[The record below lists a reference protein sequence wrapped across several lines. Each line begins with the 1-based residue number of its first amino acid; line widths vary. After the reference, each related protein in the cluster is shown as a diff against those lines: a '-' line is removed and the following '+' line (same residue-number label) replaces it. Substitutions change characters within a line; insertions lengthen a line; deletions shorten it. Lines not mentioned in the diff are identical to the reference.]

1 MAINAIVAASGG
13 SDVTVSQL
21 NTEYVSSFTTIFIA
35 LSGSTMD
42 VDSSC
47 VLQGSGQAA
56 VFASN
61 DSTFLSNS
69 NYINNEG
76 FLSSVCGEL
85 ESRLA
90 KEDPESGCFQVK
102 QTDCTFTCVGF
113 FDASSCA
120 ASLPELVP
128 IISPHDPLAIPTIE
142 SDSQSETVVTD
153 FYIAFGIPGLSADP
167 TLDVYEM
174 LRFGTMTFF
183 HENLSSLD
191 SFSQYTGFSHLD
203 LSVVDSWL
211 CIGIPNDSFNLLIQF
226 SAALFFEPGSPIP
239 DSGVAFESLQSTIS
253 VDYIQHTAR
262 GVTGLESTNKVILQP
277 GTMPTPAYGD
287 DTTCFPDASPGP
299 PDPPVSEPGTNLIP
313 ISTEFYM
320 ALAVS
325 RLSSDPL
332 TDTYEQL
339 QNVTMA
345 YFDEELPKESSFSPY
360 TGFSH
365 LDLLVVD
372 VWLCTGIPDD
382 QFNLLFHFSSTL
394 FFQPGSPFPTDPGLV
409 FQSLQSTIS
418 VDYIREKV
426 WSVSELGSTNEIILR
441 SIENMGIDPP
451 ESGGT
456 TCFPT
461 TLSPSMSMAPTISM
475 TPSAVP
481 STSMAPSSSMAPSK
495 QSSGFPSQE
504 PSSSMTPSAV
514 PSTSMAPS
522 LSAAPSPEPSNILDS
537 EVDPPRMKEVSN
549 GFYMAFVVTGLSE
562 EPSTDVVE
570 ELQQSTVDFFN
581 QTLAELSFVGSQEFG
596 LFRGFDLAIGSSE
609 FGSGKPAE
617 KFNYYIEFCS
627 RTFFDVNGPAPDSE
641 ELFDILQ
648 QSVSAKFVQEYIWG
662 IDELRSTQEF
672 VIRKVADPLFLA
684 YCSYSGAVPP
694 PPLPTNSSQ
703 PGLLSMP
710 GGDLSLAALDDA
722 TTVPVDFQL
731 GFVFQDG
738 ANGEQQPELYERVRQ
753 STILF
758 FDKTL
763 TEFYLANPDVQ
774 FLDFDLSVAA
784 TDCESELP
792 DRFNICIEFSSTTF
806 FDAEGASPD
815 SEKLLETLRESITEE
830 FLRDYIWGLVGG
842 DFSSTVEVTLR
853 NAVRDTSPSATP
865 TMSAAPTASS
875 PPSSVPSQA
884 PSRSFEPSQVP
895 TKEPPAVES
904 EESPTPAPNVSGDDP
919 TTDGNDDPAISAS
932 CCAWQGDVLMVFS
945 VAIVAFLFF

>member
-1 MAINAIVAASGG
+1 
-13 SDVTVSQL
+13 
-21 NTEYVSSFTTIFIA
+21 
-35 LSGSTMD
+35 MD
-42 VDSSC
+42 VDRSC
-47 VLQGSGQAA
+47 VLRGSGQAA
-56 VFASN
+56 VFASE
-61 DSTFLSNS
+61 DSTIKSNS
-69 NYINNEG
+69 NYITNGG
-76 FLSSVCGEL
+76 FLSSVCGESG
-85 ESRLA
+85 SRLA
-90 KEDPESGCFQVK
+90 KEDPESGCFQAN
-102 QTDCTFTCVGF
+102 QTECSFTCLGF
-113 FDASSCA
+113 SDASSCA

-128 IISPHDPLAIPTIE
+128 IVPPHDPLAIPIIE
-142 SDSQSETVVTD
+142 SGSQPETVVTD
-153 FYIAFGIPGLSADP
+153 FYIAFAVPGLSADP
-167 TLDVYEM
+167 TLDTYEM
-174 LRFGTMTFF
+174 LRLGTMAFF
-183 HENLSSLD
+183 HENLSSID
-191 SFSQYTGFSHLD
+191 SFTQYSTGFSHLD
-203 LSVVDSWL
+203 LSVVNTWL
-211 CIGIPNDSFNLLIQF
+211 CTDIPRDSYNLLIQF
-226 SAALFFEPGSPIP
+226 SAELFFEPGSPIP

-253 VDYIQHTAR
+253 ADYIRHTAQ
-262 GVTGLESTNKVILQP
+262 GVTGLESTNDVILGP

-287 DTTCFPDASPGP
+287 DTTCFPDASPGS
-299 PDPPVSEPGTNLIP
+299 PDAPASEPETNLIP

-325 RLSSDPL
+325 RLSADPMP
-332 TDTYEQL
+332 DTYEQL
-339 QNVTMA
+339 QNVTMF

-382 QFNLLFHFSSTL
+382 QYNLLFHFSSTL
-394 FFQPGSPFPTDPGLV
+394 FFQPGSPFPTDPVLV

-418 VDYIREKV
+418 VDYIRDFV
-426 WSVSELGSTNEIILR
+426 WSVSELGSTTEILLR
-441 SIENMGIDPP
+441 SIESMSIDPP

-461 TLSPSMSMAPTISM
+461 TPFPSMSMAPTISM

-481 STSMAPSSSMAPSK
+481 STSMAPSSSMAPSM

-522 LSAAPSPEPSNILDS
+522 LSVAPSPEPSKIMDS
-537 EVDPPRMKEVSN
+537 EVDPPSTKEVSN
-549 GFYMAFVVTGLSE
+549 GFYMAFVVTELSE
-562 EPSTDVVE
+562 EPSTDVDE
-570 ELQQSTVDFFN
+570 ELRQSTVDFFN
-581 QTLAELSFVGSQEFG
+581 QTLAKLSFVGDKELG

-617 KFNYYIEFCS
+617 RFNYYIEFCS
-627 RTFFDVNGPAPDSE
+627 RTFFDVNEPAPESE
-641 ELFDILQ
+641 KLFDILQ
-648 QSVSAKFVQEYIWG
+648 QSVSTDFVQKYILG
-662 IDELRSTQEF
+662 IDELRSTQEV

-684 YCSYSGAVPP
+684 YCSYGGAVP

-710 GGDLSLAALDDA
+710 GDDLSLA
-722 TTVPVDFQL
+722 TTVPVDFRL

-738 ANGEQQPELYERVRQ
+738 ASITLQPELYERVRQ
-753 STILF
+753 ATILF

-763 TEFYLANPDVQ
+763 TEFYLANPDVE
-774 FLDFDLSVAA
+774 FLHFDLSVAA

-792 DRFNICIEFSSTTF
+792 DRFRSCLEFSSTTF

-815 SEKLLETLRESITEE
+815 SEKLLETLRESITDE

-842 DFSSTVEVTLR
+842 DFASTVEVTLR
-853 NAVRDTSPSATP
+853 NVVQDTVS

-875 PPSSVPSQA
+875 PPSSAPSQA

-904 EESPTPAPNVSGDDP
+904 EESPTPAPNVSGDNP
-919 TTDGNDDPAISAS
+919 ATNGNDNPAKSAS
-932 CCAWQGDVLMVFS
+932 RCAWQGDVLMGFS
-945 VAIVAFLFF
+945 GALVAFLFF